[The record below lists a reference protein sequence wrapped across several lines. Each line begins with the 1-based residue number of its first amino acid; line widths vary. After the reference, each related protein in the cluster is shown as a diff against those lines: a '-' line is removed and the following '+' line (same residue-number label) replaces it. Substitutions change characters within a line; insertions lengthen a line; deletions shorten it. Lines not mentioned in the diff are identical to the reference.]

1 MARLKSCPFAQL
13 THESASKSAG
23 KRTPVLDV
31 TSNSMD
37 AAGKYVRNGGAI
49 RLGHFSA
56 LCGGNVKNAGKMK
69 VLGGLAIL
77 GAGLLLNGCK
87 HVPDFTAANAQAL
100 IQADYDSKQ
109 AAGALIKID
118 DRGLRQGLTANY
130 WKLTKVYPNK
140 MWADY
145 TLTDDGKKVLT
156 LQGGGDVIQWRPDQ
170 IASASPHFYVV
181 TMAAKPFNAKDVQDP
196 QDEVLPGVATAKSAV
211 FNESVDLT
219 GVPAALSE
227 IAHNPG
233 NTLSSKKT
241 ANFELANGAWKLHSI
256 E

>member
-1 MARLKSCPFAQL
+1 LLLSGC
-13 THESASKSAG
+13 KSA
-23 KRTPVLDV
+23 PEL
-31 TSNSMD
+31 
-37 AAGKYVRNGGAI
+37 
-49 RLGHFSA
+49 
-56 LCGGNVKNAGKMK
+56 
-69 VLGGLAIL
+69 
-77 GAGLLLNGCK
+77 
-87 HVPDFTAANAQAL
+87 TAANAQAL
-100 IQADYDSKQ
+100 IQADYDSK
-109 AAGALIKID
+109 APVGALIKID